1 MCLVS
6 FICICKCQVDS
17 PAYFGHWINAAEEQE
32 MTEIQRDDKESGS
45 RPKVLDVGKE
55 MYRGSINR
63 NYPIYRIEKIN
74 IEK

>member
-55 MYRGSINR
+55 IYRGSYYHPSNKKNSER
-63 NYPIYRIEKIN
+63 T
-74 IEK
+74 